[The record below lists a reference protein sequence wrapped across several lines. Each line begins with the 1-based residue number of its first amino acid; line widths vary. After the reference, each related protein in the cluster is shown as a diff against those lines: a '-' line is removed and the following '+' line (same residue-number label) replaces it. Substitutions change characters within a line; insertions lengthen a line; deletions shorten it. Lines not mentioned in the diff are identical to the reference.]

1 MREGIIE
8 RGNDIDSR
16 VFNLCFV
23 VLFWCWMGKKK
34 KEKKKLVVLTFVTK

>member
-16 VFNLCFV
+16 VFNLCF